1 MIPRKT
7 TFLLLVA
14 AATVAPEAVRAQATD
29 TRWYDGHVS
38 LQAGVS
44 IFDRSGVGTTGV
56 YALRADMPIYPSL
69 LIEAGMSYARPG
81 GDSGVGDVFLPG
93 LQVQLQGTSGQFSPY
108 VGLGAGLT
116 VEVPEEE
123 GATDVSFS
131 PSFSTGIRVAVS
143 EGAALR
149 LEGRLNAVGADFRG
163 VYSEITAGL
172 VVSW

>member
-1 MIPRKT
+1 MTPRKM
-7 TFLLLVA
+7 TFLLLMVA
-14 AATVAPEAVRAQATD
+14 ATLSPRTAHAQATD
-29 TRWYDGHVS
+29 PQWYDGHVS

-56 YALRADMPIYPSL
+56 YALRADLPIYPSL
-69 LIEAGMSYARPG
+69 LIEGGLSYARPG
-81 GDSGVGDVFLPG
+81 GESGVGDVFMPG
-93 LQVQLQGTSGQFSPY
+93 FQVQLQGTSGQFSPY

-116 VEVPEEE
+116 VEVPEAE

-131 PSFSTGIRVAVS
+131 PSFATGVRVAVS